1 MMRVRFPLSAPAL
14 AIITRLKM
22 KSRLWIATVRWW
34 HIRRLKRY
42 WIEHLALRRKA
53 FKDGR
58 LGFLA
63 VFHHERC
70 YRDIQREVFKEK
82 LKNVRHLSENNFTV
96 L

>member
-1 MMRVRFPLSAPAL
+1 MNTNIWNSV
-14 AIITRLKM
+14 
-22 KSRLWIATVRWW
+22 VRWW

-70 YRDIQREVFKEK
+70 YRDIQREVFNIK
-82 LKNVRHLSENNFTV
+82 LKDVRNLSENNHTV